1 MAAPNIDDTEFMAKA
16 TETAWEKVRFE
27 KPEVAWAKVAEAAE
41 AAKVAEADLA
51 FAKADLACAKAEA
64 EAIKHVELL
73 KTAEFELT
81 AVHATCQKY
90 ENYSDQNPRDEEAKY
105 EFEESMDSVDRG
117 KDWWVKMSI
126 RAEST
131 KSFWILA
138 FWARI
143 AWARAADAA
152 RAMAMARNKAAEARA
167 EIIASVKNTE
177 IAFAA
182 KFACAEIVKAV
193 EAMDAARAIKAA
205 LKEAGVTGPLD
216 AALATL
222 KSFEVA
228 QTAEDKAKA
237 ASTEADAEAI
247 AAERAALVAWEEAT
261 KADAMI
267 ASARA
272 EAATAEEAR
281 IAEQLARRS
290 SRKK

>member
-16 TETAWEKVRFE
+16 TEAAWEKVRFE

-64 EAIKHVELL
+64 EAIKHVGLL

-105 EFEESMDSVDRG
+105 DFEESMDSVDRG
-117 KDWWVKMSI
+117 KDWWVKMSR
-126 RAEST
+126 RADST

-152 RAMAMARNKAAEARA
+152 RAMAMARNKAAKARA

-247 AAERAALVAWEEAT
+247 AAERAALVAWDEAT

-267 ASARA
+267 ASSRA

-290 SRKK
+290 NRKK